1 MFSNFFWV
9 QTFACAVRARRR
21 APPATRTRF
30 PATTTMTDDERPE
43 KNQFLTTGGL
53 SCQGIVPRFD
63 LEHAKRLM
71 EKGARPDEVM
81 AAAVR
86 LGDERLRRAIEALTR
101 S

>member
-1 MFSNFFWV
+1 M
-9 QTFACAVRARRR
+9 CAIGDA
-21 APPATRTRF
+21 RF

-43 KNQFLTTGGL
+43 QDQFLTTGGL
-53 SCQGIVPRFD
+53 SCHGVVPRFD
-63 LEHAKRLM
+63 LDQAKRLLK
-71 EKGARPDEVM
+71 KGVRPDEVI

>member
-1 MFSNFFWV
+1 MAARS
-9 QTFACAVRARRR
+9 RARLRGAAMR
-21 APPATRTRF
+21 AIGDARF

-43 KNQFLTTGGL
+43 KNQFLTMGGL

-63 LEHAKRLM
+63 LEHAKRLLD
-71 EKGARPDEVM
+71 KGVRPDEVM